1 MSTLEILNVALTL
14 AFTFLAGAIVGAWW
28 VQRPARRR
36 EREVQQACNL
46 PPRQLTDREIELAKS
61 MANQAWPY
69 LHGGLANANKPEE
82 KGER

>member
-1 MSTLEILNVALTL
+1 MIVDPILLTL
-14 AFTFLAGAIVGAWW
+14 AGALFFSAGMVAGAWW

-82 KGER
+82 KGEL

>member
-36 EREVQQACNL
+36 A
-46 PPRQLTDREIELAKS
+46 REIELAD
-61 MANQAWPY
+61 NI
-69 LHGGLANANKPEE
+69 
-82 KGER
+82 ERIKRR